1 MITALCYL
9 AGIGLLAYIVRKTNS
24 DPIDPS
30 DYPMKSDNKL
40 TGFTEDAGDSDG
52 DEGDGDSD

>member
-9 AGIGLLAYIVRKTNS
+9 AGIGFLAYIVRKTNS
-24 DPIDPS
+24 DPIDHS

-40 TGFTEDAGDSDG
+40 IGFDG
-52 DEGDGDSD
+52 DDGDDGDGGDGLSD

>member
-24 DPIDPS
+24 DPIDHS

-40 TGFTEDAGDSDG
+40 IFDG
-52 DEGDGDSD
+52 DDGDGDNGDGGDGLSD